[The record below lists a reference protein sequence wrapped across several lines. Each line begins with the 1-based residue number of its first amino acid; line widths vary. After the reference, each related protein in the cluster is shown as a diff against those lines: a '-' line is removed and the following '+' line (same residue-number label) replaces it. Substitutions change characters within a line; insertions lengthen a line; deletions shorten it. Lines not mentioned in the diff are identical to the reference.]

1 MHAVRIAAWILT
13 ATLALAPAVA
23 LADHHEK
30 AAPVIGTPG
39 TTAEWD
45 QEKVATLADELAQAV
60 VDVRRTARNVPRAGV
75 QTGQEASWM
84 RFEDNL
90 RILAN
95 ETKTMAR
102 QLHEG
107 RTHDETLQRY
117 QRMGMLV
124 RDIQENARRIG
135 IPKDLQEKLDIA
147 RVALDKFDAYYA

>member
-1 MHAVRIAAWILT
+1 MRLVRLAGWFLT
-13 ATLALAPAVA
+13 ATLIVAPAAALAQEA
-23 LADHHEK
+23 E
-30 AAPVIGTPG
+30 APQIGTPG

-90 RILAN
+90 RMLAN

-107 RTHDETLQRY
+107 KTHDETLKRY

-124 RDIQENARRIG
+124 RDIQENVGRMG
-135 IPKDLQEKLDIA
+135 IPKDLQERLDAA
-147 RVALDKFDAYYA
+147 RVVLDKFDAYYA

>member
-1 MHAVRIAAWILT
+1 MRLVRLAGWFLT
-13 ATLALAPAVA
+13 ATLIVAPA
-23 LADHHEK
+23 
-30 AAPVIGTPG
+30 AAFAQEAEAPRIGTPG

-107 RTHDETLQRY
+107 RTHDETLKRY
-117 QRMGMLV
+117 QRMGMLI
-124 RDIQENARRIG
+124 RDIQENLGRMG
-135 IPKDLQEKLDIA
+135 IPKDLQERLDAA
-147 RVALDKFDAYYA
+147 RVVLDKFDAYYA

>member
-1 MHAVRIAAWILT
+1 MRLVRLAGWFLT
-13 ATLALAPAVA
+13 AILIVATATAPAQQA
-23 LADHHEK
+23 EK
-30 AAPVIGTPG
+30 PQVGTPG

-45 QEKVATLADELAQAV
+45 KEKVATLADELAQAV

-90 RILAN
+90 RMLAN

-107 RTHDETLQRY
+107 KTHDETLKRY

-124 RDIQENARRIG
+124 RDIQENVGRMG
-135 IPKDLQEKLDIA
+135 IPKDLQERLDAA
-147 RVALDKFDAYYA
+147 RVVLDKFDAYYA

>member
-1 MHAVRIAAWILT
+1 MRLVRLAGWFLT
-13 ATLALAPAVA
+13 ATLIVAPAAALAQEA
-23 LADHHEK
+23 E
-30 AAPVIGTPG
+30 APQIGTPG

-90 RILAN
+90 RMLAN

-107 RTHDETLQRY
+107 KTHDETLKRY

-124 RDIQENARRIG
+124 RDIQENVRRIG
-135 IPKDLQEKLDIA
+135 IPKDLQEKIDAA
-147 RVALDKFDAYYA
+147 RVVLDKFDAYYA

>member
-1 MHAVRIAAWILT
+1 MRLVRLAGWFLT
-13 ATLALAPAVA
+13 ATLIVAPAAALAQEA
-23 LADHHEK
+23 E
-30 AAPVIGTPG
+30 APRIGTPG

-90 RILAN
+90 RMLAN

-107 RTHDETLQRY
+107 KTHDETLKRY

-124 RDIQENARRIG
+124 RDIQENVGRMG
-135 IPKDLQEKLDIA
+135 IPKDLQERLDAA
-147 RVALDKFDAYYA
+147 RVVLDKFDAYYA